1 MGDLHNRRV
10 FLRAAAAG
18 AAWAM
23 ADLAQVEDALA
34 WAAQHSASTSAQN
47 DGQKF
52 SALTPGQAEVIVAMT
67 SRILPS
73 VDGRPGAR
81 DAGVVYFIDRS
92 LSTFN
97 AAQKTL
103 YADGVKD
110 LNSRAAQRGKS
121 TTSFAALAAAQQ
133 DELLRD
139 IEKTPFFTAVRFD
152 TVAGM
157 FALPAWGG
165 NRDYM
170 GWHLLGMTHQARYE
184 PPFGYYDA
192 EANKRS

>member
-1 MGDLHNRRV
+1 MGDLHNRRM
-10 FLRAAAAG
+10 FLRAAAAAG
-18 AAWAM
+18 AAWAL
-23 ADLAQVEDALA
+23 ADLAHVEEALA
-34 WAAQHSASTSAQN
+34 WAAQQVASTENNRQR
-47 DGQKF
+47 F
-52 SALTPGQAEVIVAMT
+52 SALTPGQAEVIVSVT

-73 VDGRPGAR
+73 VEGRPGAR

-103 YADGVKD
+103 YAGGVKD
-110 LNSRAAQRGKS
+110 LNSRTAQHSPAAIN
-121 TTSFAALAAAQQ
+121 FAALDVAQQ
-133 DELLRD
+133 DDLLHD
-139 IEKTPFFTAVRFD
+139 IEKTLFFTAVRFD

-157 FALPAWGG
+157 FALPTWGG
-165 NRDYM
+165 NHDYM

-184 PPFGYYDA
+184 PPFGYYDT

>member
-1 MGDLHNRRV
+1 MGDLHNRRI
-10 FLRAAAAG
+10 FLRAAAAAG
-18 AAWAM
+18 AAWGL
-23 ADLAQVEDALA
+23 ADLAHVDEALA
-34 WAAQHSASTSAQN
+34 WAAQQVGSIENNRQRFN
-47 DGQKF
+47 
-52 SALTPGQAEVIVAMT
+52 ALIPGQAEVIVSVT

-97 AAQKTL
+97 AAQKLL
-103 YADGVKD
+103 YTDGVKD
-110 LNSRAAQRGKS
+110 LNSRAAKKS
-121 TTSFAALAAAQQ
+121 PGATTFAALAAAQQ
-133 DELLRD
+133 DALLHD

-157 FALPAWGG
+157 FALPTWGG

-192 EANKRS
+192 DANKRS

>member
-1 MGDLHNRRV
+1 MGDLHNRRI
-10 FLRAAAAG
+10 FLRAAAAAG
-18 AAWAM
+18 AAWAF
-23 ADLAQVEDALA
+23 ADIARVEDALA
-34 WAAQHSASTSAQN
+34 WAAQRAASTKN
-47 DGQKF
+47 DGQTF
-52 SALTPGQAEVIVAMT
+52 SALTHGQAEVIVAIT

-81 DAGVVYFIDRS
+81 EAGVVYFIDRS

-97 AAQKTL
+97 SAQKTL

-110 LNSRAAQRGKS
+110 LNGRAARRSKS
-121 TTSFAALAAAQQ
+121 VTSFAALAEAQQ
-133 DELLRD
+133 DELLHD
-139 IEKTPFFTAVRFD
+139 IEKTAFFTAVRFD

-157 FALPAWGG
+157 FALPTWGG

-192 EANKRS
+192 EAGKRS

>member
-1 MGDLHNRRV
+1 MGDLHNRRI
-10 FLRAAAAG
+10 FLRAAAAAG
-18 AAWAM
+18 AAWGL
-23 ADLAQVEDALA
+23 ADLAHVEEALA
-34 WAAQHSASTSAQN
+34 WAAQQVGSIENNRQRFN
-47 DGQKF
+47 
-52 SALTPGQAEVIVAMT
+52 ALIPGQAEVIVSVT

-97 AAQKTL
+97 AAQKLL
-103 YADGVKD
+103 YTDGVKD
-110 LNSRAAQRGKS
+110 LNSRAAKKS
-121 TTSFAALAAAQQ
+121 PGATTFAALAAAQQ
-133 DELLRD
+133 DALLHD

-157 FALPAWGG
+157 FALPTWGG

-192 EANKRS
+192 DANKRS